1 MAEETKTTEPEVKVE
16 EAAFTKKQIVKSRKY
31 ARWVDW
37 FNANLSDKQKYTHA
51 ELATMLKKHFKVT
64 IK

>member
-1 MAEETKTTEPEVKVE
+1 MSEETKKTEPEVK
-16 EAAFTKKQIVKSRKY
+16 APAFTKKQIVKSRKY